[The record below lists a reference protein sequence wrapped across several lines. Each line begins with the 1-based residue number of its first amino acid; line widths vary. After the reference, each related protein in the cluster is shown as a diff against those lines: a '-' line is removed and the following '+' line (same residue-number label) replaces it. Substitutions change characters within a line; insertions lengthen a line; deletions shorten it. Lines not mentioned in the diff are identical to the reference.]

1 MGTPASI
8 EKRGRPVVL
17 FDGVCNLCNGAVQFI
32 INRDPAGKFLFAAL
46 QSSAAKQLLGERE
59 NSKDDPYSI
68 ILIEDGKLYDRS
80 DALIEIAKHLPG
92 GWSLLAGFRFLP
104 KFFRD
109 ALYKLV
115 ANNRYRFFGRQDSCM
130 MPTPELKAR
139 FLDN

>member
-8 EKRGRPVVL
+8 KKQREPVVL

-32 INRDPAGKFLFAAL
+32 INRDTAGRFRFASL
-46 QSSAAKQLLGERE
+46 QSDIAKQLLGHSEIHLDE
-59 NSKDDPYSI
+59 LFSI
-68 ILIEDGKLYDRS
+68 IVIKDGKIYDRS
-80 DALIEIAKHLPG
+80 DALIEIVRDLPG
-92 GWSLLAGFRFLP
+92 IWSTLTVFRFMP

-115 ANNRYRFFGRQDSCM
+115 ANNRYRIFGRSESCM

-139 FLDN
+139 FLD